1 MIAIAALL
9 AACGGAHRPS
19 GPPRGAVQPAAAA
32 VTPPAAS
39 TATVADW
46 PTGSPLPP
54 GPATCAAASDC
65 VVVFAVD
72 RCCACGTISSRAVAA
87 SASNLMVDDGSQG
100 FLREL
105 NARLPPACQHVQ
117 CLPCLPPPPQLAC
130 VAGTCQAAPQPG
142 P

>member
-9 AACGGAHRPS
+9 AACGGEHRPS
-19 GPPRGAVQPAAAA
+19 GPPRGAGQPPAAA
-32 VTPPAAS
+32 VTPTAAS
-39 TATVADW
+39 TATVAGG

-65 VVVFAVD
+65 VFVFAVD
-72 RCCACGTISSRAVAA
+72 RCCDCGTISSRAVAA
-87 SASNLMVDDGSQG
+87 SAPNLMIYDGSEDFFRQVY
-100 FLREL
+100 
-105 NARLPPACQHVQ
+105 ARLTPACRNLQ
-117 CLPCLPPPPQLAC
+117 CAPCLPAPQLAC

>member
-19 GPPRGAVQPAAAA
+19 GPPRGAVQPPAAA
-32 VTPPAAS
+32 VTPTAAS
-39 TATVADW
+39 TATVAGW

-65 VVVFAVD
+65 VIVFAVD

-87 SASNLMVDDGSQG
+87 SASNLMVYDGSG
-100 FLREL
+100 AFFREL
-105 NARLPPACQHVQ
+105 NARSPPACRNLQ
-117 CLPCLPPPPQLAC
+117 CAPCPPPPPLAC